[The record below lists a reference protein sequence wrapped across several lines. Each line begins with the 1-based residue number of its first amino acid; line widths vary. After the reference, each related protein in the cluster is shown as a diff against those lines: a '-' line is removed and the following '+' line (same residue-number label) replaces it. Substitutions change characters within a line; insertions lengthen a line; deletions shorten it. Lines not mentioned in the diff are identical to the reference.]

1 MCETKN
7 IHSSFFPLKMLA
19 FAATFII
26 HLNKLF
32 FLTDKLHVQWAVW
45 MLSSVM
51 GPLLSICRE
60 QHTDLSTSRVMLTI
74 FIGPPQ
80 PTTQLNTIQTGH
92 EKPCLTTREGQLIL
106 YIPHY
111 YKSSL
116 GPPSQI
122 QGSFHCTRF
131 PHPPK
136 CSPNSSPLTPTLFLR
151 LLPIW
156 SPSHLHL
163 VPIC

>member
-1 MCETKN
+1 
-7 IHSSFFPLKMLA
+7 
-19 FAATFII
+19 
-26 HLNKLF
+26 
-32 FLTDKLHVQWAVW
+32 

-131 PHPPK
+131 PHTPK
-136 CSPNSSPLTPTLFLR
+136 CSPNSSPLTPHALSPPTPYLIP
-151 LLPIW
+151 LP
-156 SPSHLHL
+156 SPSCTNLL
-163 VPIC
+163 VKSILFTPPRQINGWVPMVTQSLWKCLTNALSH